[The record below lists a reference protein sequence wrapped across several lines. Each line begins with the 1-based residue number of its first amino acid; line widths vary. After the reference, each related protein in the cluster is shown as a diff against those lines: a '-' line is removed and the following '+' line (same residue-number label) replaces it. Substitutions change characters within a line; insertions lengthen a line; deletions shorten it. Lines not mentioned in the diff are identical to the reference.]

1 MPQCL
6 IPGCS
11 NNAEHN
17 LAIRCRRPNT
27 SAIWAPN
34 SEAFLCNEHADQG
47 YRIEINLVP
56 VATRTIT
63 TVISAGGI
71 VETRT
76 TNIIHHSVE

>member
-11 NNAEHN
+11 NNGEHN
-17 LAIRCRRPNT
+17 LAIRCRRPDT

-34 SEAFLCNEHADQG
+34 SEAFLCNQHADQG

-56 VATRTIT
+56 VAARSIT

-76 TNIIHHSVE
+76 TAIIHRSVE